1 MMILQKSRGI
11 NNFLEISDV
20 QVPLNYE
27 AGMLT
32 GNSFRFIPPTEIRE
46 MDSMRT
52 LYVKID
58 GMCTFVARFARVKP
72 SVEDVK
78 KLCRDICGCLGEL
91 GEYLLDP
98 GGLVIDSRYVLYNS
112 EFDEYFLYFRQE

>member
-52 LYVKID
+52 LYVKIVLTARAVRLKAIWQLIILVRITKS
-58 GMCTFVARFARVKP
+58 MFVP
-72 SVEDVK
+72 
-78 KLCRDICGCLGEL
+78 I
-91 GEYLLDP
+91 LLQAQMFF
-98 GGLVIDSRYVLYNS
+98 VLS
-112 EFDEYFLYFRQE
+112 LKMK